1 VRKRYLVHNL
11 DVRRP
16 LAACLLVV
24 FAALATTDTFA
35 CPDGCQTA
43 ASPTAAEH
51 CNVTGNCVFC
61 TGGVVTFAIAS
72 VPTPLFVSLP
82 SSELTTLPPTLS
94 LPVSLD
100 HPPRAL

>member
-1 VRKRYLVHNL
+1 M
-11 DVRRP
+11 RRL

-24 FAALATTDTFA
+24 FAALATADTFA

-51 CNVTGNCVFC
+51 SNATGNCVFC
-61 TGGVVTFAIAS
+61 TGGLVTFAIAP
-72 VPTPLFVSLP
+72 VPTPRFVSLP
-82 SSELTTLPPTLS
+82 SADLGTPPPPLR

>member
-1 VRKRYLVHNL
+1 MHNP
-11 DVRRP
+11 DVRR

-24 FAALATTDTFA
+24 FAALATTDAFA

-61 TGGVVTFAIAS
+61 AGGLLTFPIAP

-82 SSELTTLPPTLS
+82 SSELATVPPTLS
-94 LPVSLD
+94 LTVTLD

>member
-1 VRKRYLVHNL
+1 MRYSHLVHNP
-11 DVRRP
+11 DVRRL

-24 FAALATTDTFA
+24 FAALATTDIFA

-61 TGGVVTFAIAS
+61 TGGLMTFAIAPI
-72 VPTPLFVSLP
+72 PTPLFVLLP
-82 SSELTTLPPTLS
+82 SSELATPPPTLPV
-94 LPVSLD
+94 PVSLD

>member
-1 VRKRYLVHNL
+1 MHNP
-11 DVRRP
+11 DVRRL

-24 FAALATTDTFA
+24 FAALATADTFA

-61 TGGVVTFAIAS
+61 TGGLVTFASAP
-72 VPTPLFVSLP
+72 VATPLFVLLP
-82 SSELTTLPPTLS
+82 SSELATPPPILP

>member
-1 VRKRYLVHNL
+1 VRYPLLVHNP
-11 DVRRP
+11 DVRRL

-24 FAALATTDTFA
+24 FAALATTDIFA

-51 CNVTGNCVFC
+51 CNITGNCVFC
-61 TGGVVTFAIAS
+61 TGRLMTFAIAPI
-72 VPTPLFVSLP
+72 PTPLFVLLP
-82 SSELTTLPPTLS
+82 SSELATPPPTLPV
-94 LPVSLD
+94 PVSLD

>member
-1 VRKRYLVHNL
+1 MHNP
-11 DVRRP
+11 DVRRL

-24 FAALATTDTFA
+24 FAALATTDAFA
-35 CPDGCQTA
+35 CPDGCRTA

-61 TGGVVTFAIAS
+61 TGGLMTFAIAP
-72 VPTPLFVSLP
+72 VPTPLFVFLP
-82 SSELTTLPPTLS
+82 SSELASPAPTLPP
-94 LPVSLD
+94 PVSLD